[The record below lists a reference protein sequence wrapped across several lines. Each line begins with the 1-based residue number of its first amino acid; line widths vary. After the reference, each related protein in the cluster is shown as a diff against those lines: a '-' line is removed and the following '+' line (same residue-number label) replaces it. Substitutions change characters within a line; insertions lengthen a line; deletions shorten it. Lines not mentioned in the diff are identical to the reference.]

1 MNKIII
7 TIIVAILLGLLDF
20 LVITWIVK
28 LGASIIGYAF
38 IWKIV
43 WFIWLIVL
51 LARTVFRSW
60 NRD

>member
-1 MNKIII
+1 MNKIIF

-38 IWKIV
+38 TWKIV
-43 WFIWLIVL
+43 WFI
-51 LARTVFRSW
+51 
-60 NRD
+60 